1 LKMKLI
7 AVVLVLSCLFAV
19 CLANRSKRFT
29 GFGGLSTV
37 GGHVGCVVSENKL
50 FINGRYTKELTDS
63 EQDELDQYRK
73 SQDQFREDVKKFI
86 EERQKQLRQGGG
98 QQGGENDS
106 MQVKKPEPPKKP
118 SFCSDKA
125 TTQYVF
131 DGCSVQGDSVYIG
144 NNFVRKLT
152 SSELSELEQFD
163 KQFTAYQ
170 KAVTGQFR
178 KQVEEIF
185 GKHFGGLFEGGSSA
199 SKSTEVATTQSE
211 NAEPTGKAP
220 EAPKTPQFCT
230 LIV

>member
-1 LKMKLI
+1 MKSAFVLALLS
-7 AVVLVLSCLFAV
+7 AVLFLAS
-19 CLANRSKRFT
+19 ANRAKRFI
-29 GFGGLSTV
+29 GGLSTV
-37 GGHVGCVVSENKL
+37 GGHVGCVISENKL
-50 FINGRYTKELTDS
+50 FINGRYTAELNDNEVEEL
-63 EQDELDQYRK
+63 EQYKKQ
-73 SQDQFREDVKKFI
+73 QDLFRDNVKKYI
-86 EERQKQLRQGGG
+86 EANQKQVGD
-98 QQGGENDS
+98 GEAKAL
-106 MQVKKPEPPKKP
+106 KKPEPPKKP

-131 DGCSVQGDSVYIG
+131 DGCSVQGDGVYIG

-152 SSELSELEQFD
+152 VGEKEELEQFD

-185 GKHFGGLFEGGSSA
+185 GRHFGGLFEGGSS
-199 SKSTEVATTQSE
+199 KSTEVVAQPE
-211 NAEPTGKAP
+211 GVEKGPAP

>member
-1 LKMKLI
+1 MKLI
-7 AVVLVLSCLFAV
+7 SVVLLVSCFFALG
-19 CLANRSKRFT
+19 LANRAKRFT

-37 GGHVGCVVSENKL
+37 GGHVGCVVSDNKL

-63 EQDELDQYRK
+63 EQEELDQYKK

-86 EERQKQLRQGGG
+86 EERQKQLRQGGSPAS
-98 QQGGENDS
+98 DS
-106 MQVKKPEPPKKP
+106 DMKTKKPEPPKKP

-131 DGCSVQGDSVYIG
+131 DGCSVQGDGIYIG

-152 SSELSELEQFD
+152 TSEQTELEQFD

-178 KQVEEIF
+178 KEIF
-185 GKHFGGLFEGGSSA
+185 GRHFGGLFEGGSSA
-199 SKSTEVATTQSE
+199 SKSTEVAQQSD

-220 EAPKTPQFCT
+220 EAPKTPQFCS
-230 LIV
+230 LII